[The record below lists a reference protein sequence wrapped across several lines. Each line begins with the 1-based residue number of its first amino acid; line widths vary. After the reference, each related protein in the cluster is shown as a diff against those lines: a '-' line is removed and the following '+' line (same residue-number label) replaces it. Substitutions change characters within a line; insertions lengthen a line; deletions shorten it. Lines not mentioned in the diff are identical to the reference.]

1 MYDVSKNKQ
10 LYGVTW
16 SKSTATNE
24 VICPTDGPIVDMNDA
39 FVLFPLETN
48 KQNKG
53 NNNDN

>member
-16 SKSTATNE
+16 CKSTATNE